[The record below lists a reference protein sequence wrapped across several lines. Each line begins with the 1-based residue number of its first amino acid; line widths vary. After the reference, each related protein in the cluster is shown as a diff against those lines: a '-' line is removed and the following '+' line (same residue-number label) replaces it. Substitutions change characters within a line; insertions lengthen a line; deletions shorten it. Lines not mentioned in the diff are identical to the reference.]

1 MIRPVKGLV
10 KKGQD
15 LDSEGAPKT
24 PLFPLHADEAHLTG
38 MRAQAHCPLP
48 SERASQ
54 CPGPAQPLTIVHD
67 EPVLPGQA
75 QLLLPLPHDFLHFRR
90 KAVGIA
96 GKHEGVAVGTGAI
109 EVEEAAG
116 VLHGIGV
123 IVRVDDPVVI
133 ICKPESHGANVPP
146 LVGSGVKE
154 THYQAQEIRLPETGL
169 FH

>member
-1 MIRPVKGLV
+1 MASVT
-10 KKGQD
+10 
-15 LDSEGAPKT
+15 GAPAAHPSDT
-24 PLFPLHADEAHLTG
+24 RAFSFEMLPLF
-38 MRAQAHCPLP
+38 M
-48 SERASQ
+48 
-54 CPGPAQPLTIVHD
+54 I
-67 EPVLPGQA
+67 
-75 QLLLPLPHDFLHFRR
+75 
-90 KAVGIA
+90 KAAI
-96 GKHEGVAVGTGAI
+96 GAI